1 MANNKEKEL
10 VGLPKE
16 ATDEQFLT
24 RLSNL
29 LEVEKNA
36 KIFAGLPEDTGFEEL
51 LQKLKPP
58 KTENVADE
66 KLQIIAESYF
76 KDNPFAKECYI
87 NNQTGDLYAMPHQ
100 FVLLGASEDVILVAT
115 KKADKISFRPLKP

>member
-24 RLSNL
+24 RISTL
-29 LEVEKNA
+29 LDIEKKA
-36 KIFAGLPEDTGFEEL
+36 KIYIGLPEDTGVEEL
-51 LQKLKPP
+51 MEKLTPQKV
-58 KTENVADE
+58 ENVADE
-66 KLQIIAESYF
+66 KLQVIAESYF

-115 KKADKISFRPLKP
+115 KKENKISLRPLKP